1 MPSLPNP
8 WVILGAIAVAFSA
21 YLYGH
26 HAGYAQKETE
36 DALEIARLNRTMNAQ
51 KDEQD
56 AKDADTKQE
65 FETKLSGILSSRPRL
80 YIPVTAKSGCAPSAA
95 NNGQARAELD
105 GQTAEDLI
113 RIVAE
118 GDRAIIDLNSCI
130 DRYEAIRSTLSGNK

>member
-1 MPSLPNP
+1 MTPFNP

-56 AKDADTKQE
+56 AKDANTKQE

-80 YIPVTAKSGCAPSAA
+80 YIPITAKGGCAPTAA
-95 NNGQARAELD
+95 DNGQARAELD

-130 DRYEAIRSTLSGNK
+130 DRYNQVKDTLDGHR

>member
-1 MPSLPNP
+1 M
-8 WVILGAIAVAFSA
+8 ILGCIAVALSA

-36 DALEIARLNRTMNAQ
+36 DALEIARLNTEMNKQ

-56 AKDADTKQE
+56 AKDADTKQA

-80 YIPVTAKSGCAPSAA
+80 YVPIAAKSGCATSASD
-95 NNGQARAELD
+95 NGQARAELD
-105 GQTAEDLI
+105 GQTAEELI
-113 RIVAE
+113 RLVAE

-130 DRYEAIRSTLSGNK
+130 DRYEAVRSTLK